1 MQPTTPPT
9 DVPADPAP
17 ATVSATSPRH
27 LAWPRS
33 LPGRL
38 LRLEGGALLIAAI
51 IGYFATGGHW
61 LAFLVLLL
69 APDLA
74 MIGYLAGPRIGSIA
88 YNLAHTTTLPLL
100 LLVGSWLAGQPLG
113 VLAVAIWLA
122 HIGLDR
128 LIGYG
133 LKYPGGFRETH
144 LDRV

>member
-1 MQPTTPPT
+1 M
-9 DVPADPAP
+9 AP
-17 ATVSATSPRH
+17 ATPPRH
-27 LAWPRS
+27 LAWPRT

-38 LRLEGGALLIAAI
+38 LRLEGGALLIAATV
-51 IGYFATGGHW
+51 GYFAAGGHW
-61 LAFLVLLL
+61 LAFLALLL

-74 MIGYLAGPRIGSIA
+74 MIGYLAGPRAGSIA

-100 LLVGSWLAGQPLG
+100 LGVISWLVGRPLG
-113 VLAVAIWLA
+113 LLVAAIWLA

-133 LKYPGGFRETH
+133 LKYPSGFRDTH